1 MLDFGQSLAQT
12 YFFDFWV
19 VEGMLIPSRGVRSQS
34 HDGKLQLLQFL
45 DFRDF
50 RPLDTVGSESLL
62 GANAIKI
69 SFFDLVTS
77 DL

>member
-1 MLDFGQSLAQT
+1 
-12 YFFDFWV
+12 
-19 VEGMLIPSRGVRSQS
+19 MLIPSRGVRSQS
-34 HDGKLQLLQFL
+34 HDGKLQLLQFI

-50 RPLDTVGSESLL
+50 SPLDTVGSESLL

-69 SFFDLVTS
+69 SFFHLVTS